1 MVARGRIT
9 LTFKLTMITEPQ
21 TLNLQAEWVKDMK
34 IGCPNHPRKPVLEE
48 VEWIGRNKFDFL
60 DLFLEEDQA
69 TPEKID
75 IEQTKRLLQK
85 YRLDIVGHT
94 AWYLPIGSP
103 VKAFR
108 ETAVN
113 EALRYFDVLGKLDAE
128 FVTVHA
134 NWPIGLFSTREGIR
148 FQVETLRMLVK
159 EAERFDLKVMY
170 EPTDTAR
177 DSVESVSTILESV
190 PGLFLHIDIGH
201 ANLFGRKPEEFI
213 VKFHKKLRHVHL
225 HDNLKNLD
233 LHLPIGCGD
242 IDWEKTLKCLK
253 KCYDGTITVEVFS
266 KDRDYALLTKEKLA
280 RLWREI

>member
-113 EALRYFDVLGKLDAE
+113 EALRYFDVLQKLEAK

-201 ANLFGRKPEEFI
+201 ANLFGRKPEEFM
-213 VKFHKKLRHVHL
+213 
-225 HDNLKNLD
+225 
-233 LHLPIGCGD
+233 
-242 IDWEKTLKCLK
+242 
-253 KCYDGTITVEVFS
+253 
-266 KDRDYALLTKEKLA
+266 
-280 RLWREI
+280 